1 MTNSLK
7 KTVVVSEQDSLH
19 VELQDDILEP
29 QWEIVV
35 SDDKMEA
42 VLKVVPGARIY
53 RRLKEKAPHSYIQL
67 EVEEHLIP
75 VTIETGPV
83 MEKLRELGIVYG
95 IDYTQIASACTSD
108 EPGVFVIAKGNPP
121 KPGKNGCFLS
131 LQDMEIKN
139 GLKERSDGTVD
150 YREIREFPSTQ
161 PGQVLGIVQ
170 PPVPG
175 MPGTTVTNEPV
186 FPPEVLPLVVHEGKG
201 IVLVGDGTKVVA
213 TEAGHPLIKEK
224 GTTVHI
230 SVVPKLMI
238 AKDVDL
244 QTGNL
249 HFVGDVEIVGSIQD
263 AMLVEAQGNVLVH
276 HNVNRAKIFAG
287 SSIIIRKKILFQV
300 KSTQGKNHM
309 LIAEIHHI
317 LGDLIQQMRSMIN
330 AIHQLSTVSAFKV
343 SSFSQAGLGPL
354 IKILCDGKFK
364 SFPQLTTSL
373 IHKIQSGTG
382 VLEESWAEFS
392 ERLYKGFMLTHSEFR
407 SVEEMVQLMKRAEQ
421 LFTDTQ
427 ENSENAD
434 CFIKAGYT
442 LNSQLYSSGDI
453 VIMEQ
458 GVYNS
463 KLYAGGFIEV
473 DGYIRGG
480 EIYAAKGVK
489 ISEAGAKGGMST
501 RITVPKG
508 ETIRLNR
515 VMEDTMIQIGT
526 KMHKFTT
533 QSSNVYARLDEEG
546 QLLIK

>member
-1 MTNSLK
+1 
-7 KTVVVSEQDSLH
+7 
-19 VELQDDILEP
+19 
-29 QWEIVV
+29 
-35 SDDKMEA
+35 
-42 VLKVVPGARIY
+42 
-53 RRLKEKAPHSYIQL
+53 
-67 EVEEHLIP
+67 
-75 VTIETGPV
+75 
-83 MEKLRELGIVYG
+83 
-95 IDYTQIASACTSD
+95 
-108 EPGVFVIAKGNPP
+108 
-121 KPGKNGCFLS
+121 
-131 LQDMEIKN
+131 
-139 GLKERSDGTVD
+139 
-150 YREIREFPSTQ
+150 
-161 PGQVLGIVQ
+161 
-170 PPVPG
+170 
-175 MPGTTVTNEPV
+175 
-186 FPPEVLPLVVHEGKG
+186 
-201 IVLVGDGTKVVA
+201 
-213 TEAGHPLIKEK
+213 
-224 GTTVHI
+224 
-230 SVVPKLMI
+230 
-238 AKDVDL
+238 
-244 QTGNL
+244 
-249 HFVGDVEIVGSIQD
+249 
-263 AMLVEAQGNVLVH
+263 
-276 HNVNRAKIFAG
+276 
-287 SSIIIRKKILFQV
+287 
-300 KSTQGKNHM
+300 M